1 MLKNACKHHSNFQ
14 VFQTQDK
21 IQSDSI
27 ILNSVKTKDDWM
39 LKVLYI
45 LIPVFFE
52 GTTTKHFPFTR
63 LWHQILKILKLKLG
77 VFFLRRSDP
86 TSSFNPFWGFV
97 LNEFL
102 QILQRLKP
110 CNLSNPRL
118 SLLQRCVGQ
127 SGNGRKLATHAL
139 LRSGG
144 AKDRESKPCTM
155 KKPSLFR
162 VFFGDYSIRPV
173 MWGS

>member
-27 ILNSVKTKDDWM
+27 ILNSWK
-39 LKVLYI
+39 
-45 LIPVFFE
+45 
-52 GTTTKHFPFTR
+52 
-63 LWHQILKILKLKLG
+63 
-77 VFFLRRSDP
+77 RRMIEYWRYC
-86 TSSFNPFWGFV
+86 TSSYLFFFWGGGYQAFPIYEALTPTIEDIEAEIGIFFWGDLIQHHHSTLFV
-97 LNEFL
+97 NFS
-102 QILQRLKP
+102 RF
-110 CNLSNPRL
+110 CTVWNLAIYPKPRL

-144 AKDRESKPCTM
+144 AKDRESKPRLGIIVSGYM
-155 KKPSLFR
+155 GIIVSH
-162 VFFGDYSIRPV
+162 
-173 MWGS
+173 